1 MNSNIVRTWNNK
13 TIRHRADGY
22 LSLTD
27 MAQAC
32 DKKVNDWIRLKDTQ
46 EYLETLSIDTEL
58 SIRTDETDIASRC
71 GNSRNALIDIGRGG
85 IPENQGTW
93 GHELVAL
100 EFARWCNKSL
110 SIQCNKWVKE
120 LLSTGNVS
128 LVKNELA
135 LVPIKSEN
143 SKQSAKETCEL
154 IDAILSGV
162 NLDPFLVAGLKA
174 NEVSKEFPEFK
185 PLTEATKKLLPLPV
199 ESELLRA
206 TDLAEQLTQATGIS
220 FNARSVNKFLLEHQF
235 QIKNP
240 QNEPP
245 YLPTEK
251 GEQFAKVV
259 LQEANGNNK
268 TVQQLR
274 WFSGIVDSLKSL
286 VGGL

>member
-1 MNSNIVRTWNNK
+1 MDSNIIRSWNGK

-22 LSLTD
+22 LCLTD

-32 DKKVNDWIRLKDTQ
+32 DKKVNDWLRLKDTE
-46 EYLETLSIDTEL
+46 EYLETLSIDTGF
-58 SIRTDETDIASRC
+58 SIRKSETDDTSRY
-71 GNSRNALIDIGRGG
+71 GNPRNALIEIVQGG
-85 IPENQGTW
+85 LPENQGTW

-128 LVKNELA
+128 
-135 LVPIKSEN
+135 IISEPVAIAPMISTS

-154 IDAILSGV
+154 IDAIFSGV

-174 NEVSKEFPEFK
+174 NEVSKEFPELK
-185 PLTEATKKLLPLPV
+185 PLSEASKKLLPLPV

-206 TDLAEQLTQATGIS
+206 TDLAEQLTHATGIS
-220 FNARSVNKFLLEHQF
+220 FTARSVNKFLIEHEF
-235 QIKNP
+235 QVKNP

-274 WFSGIVDSLKSL
+274 WFSGIVDCLKSL
-286 VGGL
+286 VGGS